1 MTCYLAATRRWITRT
16 KLTPPPPP
24 HAGPS
29 ENNAILEDQLKTHR
43 RRQTQTKKTKKRRQ
57 THADLNIL
65 RGHAAPPATPSAA
78 CRPVSM
84 LRFFFTHFCGT
95 QTHQHSRGHTKGSC
109 RNTKHTLPVLYLFV
123 FYSLSCQ
130 HGEDIKQRRAV
141 DKIRSALPHSVNFSS
156 KGKVTPCYRKS
167 NFP

>member
-16 KLTPPPPP
+16 KLTPPPP

-65 RGHAAPPATPSAA
+65 RGHAAPPTTPSAA

-84 LRFFFTHFCGT
+84 LLFFLYTLLRNTDAPTQPWTHKRILPEHK
-95 QTHQHSRGHTKGSC
+95 THIAGALFVCVLFFELPARRGHQTAKS
-109 RNTKHTLPVLYLFV
+109 
-123 FYSLSCQ
+123 
-130 HGEDIKQRRAV
+130 RR
-141 DKIRSALPHSVNFSS
+141 
-156 KGKVTPCYRKS
+156 
-167 NFP
+167 